1 MSKLWGKKGKNQTAF
16 LICLYHTFEFSNEAV
31 DGMESSLGYDYPNAS
46 FNFLFGTCPTVEKA
60 WRKWMPGSLL
70 KC

>member
-1 MSKLWGKKGKNQTAF
+1 
-16 LICLYHTFEFSNEAV
+16 
-31 DGMESSLGYDYPNAS
+31 MESSLGYDHPNAS
-46 FNFLFGTCPTVEKA
+46 FNFLFGAFPTVEKA